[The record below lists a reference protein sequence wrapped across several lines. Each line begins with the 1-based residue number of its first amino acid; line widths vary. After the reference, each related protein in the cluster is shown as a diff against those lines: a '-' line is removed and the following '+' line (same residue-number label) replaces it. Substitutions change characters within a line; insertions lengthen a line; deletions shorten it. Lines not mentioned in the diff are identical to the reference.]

1 MGWLPNPSLVNL
13 FLSKPVSFL
22 NNGNNNGDDDDDDHN
37 YNNNNDN
44 NNNSN
49 KGIQE

>member
-1 MGWLPNPSLVNL
+1 MGCLPNPSLVNL

-22 NNGNNNGDDDDDDHN
+22 NNGNNNDDDDDDH
-37 YNNNNDN
+37 NNNNDN